1 MDKWLQYGL
10 LLSIISVNGWASE
23 PYQIELPLAPSI
35 TIEIGQKSHALSAAE
50 QQSVANELK
59 VLSQNYWSA
68 YQGAQ
73 LSPQCVLRV
82 QESQPNRIFVPM
94 VLSVFNDNQGMIYI
108 ENPINDAQGGI
119 ATGVPQRNIPTIAR
133 ICQNYWQPTAVKNH

>member
-1 MDKWLQYGL
+1 MGKWLQYSL
-10 LLSIISVNGWASE
+10 LLSIISVNGWAAE
-23 PYQIELPLAPSI
+23 LYQIELPRASSI
-35 TIEIGQKSHALSAAE
+35 TIEVGQKSHALSAAE

-59 VLSQNYWSA
+59 ILSQNYWSA

-119 ATGVPQRNIPTIAR
+119 ATGIPQTNIPTIAR
-133 ICQNYWQPTAVKNH
+133 ICQNYWQPVR

>member
-10 LLSIISVNGWASE
+10 LLSIISVNGWAAE

-119 ATGVPQRNIPTIAR
+119 ATGIPQTNIPTIAR
-133 ICQNYWQPTAVKNH
+133 ICQNYWQPVR